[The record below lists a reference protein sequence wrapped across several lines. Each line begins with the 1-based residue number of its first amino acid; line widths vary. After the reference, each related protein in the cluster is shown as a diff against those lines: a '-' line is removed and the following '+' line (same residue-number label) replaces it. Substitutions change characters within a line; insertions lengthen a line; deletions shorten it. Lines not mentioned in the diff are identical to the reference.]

1 MIEKD
6 YVIQAAEGIHAR
18 PATAL
23 LKLSRS
29 FTSAISLRKD
39 GKTVKLNSML
49 NILAMATKG
58 GDTLTVL
65 IEGEDEAQAAIA
77 LENFFTA
84 ELKNL

>member
-1 MIEKD
+1 MISKA

-23 LKLSRS
+23 LKLSRN
-29 FTSAISLRKD
+29 FTSVISLRKD

-58 GDTLTVL
+58 GETLTVL
-65 IEGEDEAQAAIA
+65 VEGEDEQQAAAA
-77 LENFFTA
+77 LDHFFTT
-84 ELKNL
+84 ELKKL

>member
-1 MIEKD
+1 MISKD
-6 YVIQAAEGIHAR
+6 YIIQAAEGIHAR

-23 LKLSRS
+23 LKLSRN

-65 IEGEDEAQAAIA
+65 IEGVDEEQAAIA
-77 LENFFTA
+77 LDNFFTA
-84 ELKNL
+84 DLKNL